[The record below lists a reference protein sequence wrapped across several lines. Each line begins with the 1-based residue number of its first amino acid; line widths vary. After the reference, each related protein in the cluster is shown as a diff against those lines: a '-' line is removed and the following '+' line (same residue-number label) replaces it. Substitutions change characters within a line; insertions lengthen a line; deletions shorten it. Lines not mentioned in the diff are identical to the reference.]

1 IVGPGIAIA
10 GDGTKPVDSNARHS
24 KRAEDQYLPATSQ
37 LYAVLVTGVEAPT
50 SLSSQEEPLGVAF
63 CRNRDVLFL

>member
-1 IVGPGIAIA
+1 MLA
-10 GDGTKPVDSNARHS
+10 TQ

-50 SLSSQEEPLGVAF
+50 SLSSQEEPLGVTF
-63 CRNRDVLFL
+63 RVKRDVFFYPITTEWIYVTATS